1 MSIADIL
8 LLAVIAAAVIFAL
21 VRIKRRG
28 GSCSCGSCG
37 HCGGDCSACQDR
49 GRKCD
54 KKDDNMV

>member
-1 MSIADIL
+1 MSIADIV
-8 LLAVIAAAVIFAL
+8 LLAVVAAAVVFAL
-21 VRIKRRG
+21 IRIKRRG

-37 HCGGDCSACQDR
+37 GDCSACQSR